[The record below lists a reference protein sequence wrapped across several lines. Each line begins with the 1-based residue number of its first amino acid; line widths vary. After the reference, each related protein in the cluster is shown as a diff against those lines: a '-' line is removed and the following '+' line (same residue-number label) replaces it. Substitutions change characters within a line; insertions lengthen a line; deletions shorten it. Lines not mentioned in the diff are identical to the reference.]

1 MMVKRNKRKKEE
13 VAEDYCFKCKDGGH
27 LLLCDYGDCL
37 KAYHPQC
44 VEKDDSFLESD
55 DRWTCGSHSCHICS
69 KRSKFKCFCCPIAV
83 CGSCKYVEFAI
94 VKGNKG
100 FCRHCSKLAFL
111 IEENADVDSDGKTV
125 NFKAQDTYEG
135 LFSEY
140 YEIIKKE
147 EGLNSL
153 QVHSAYNFF
162 KNCKKKCGMDP
173 DEIGEGEDDT
183 EESEDGSDFMVS
195 DCDDLNDTAGVK
207 SVRKKKCV
215 RKLKSVK
222 AKVKDKK
229 KEFIGWGSRSLIE
242 FLNISVQTQ
251 AENFLNMMLLRSLL
265 STAKKKSFLTL
276 RKRESPEDRDD
287 TEPFN
292 FSRER
297 KLISSTKSCQKL
309 VSEERQSCF
318 AAIVSS
324 NLKLVYLKRSLME
337 ELLKQPETFDGKVL
351 GSFVRIKS
359 NPNDYLQRN
368 SHLLVQVE

>member
-1 MMVKRNKRKKEE
+1 MVKRNKRKKEE

-44 VEKDDSFLESD
+44 VENDSFLESD
-55 DRWTCGSHSCHICS
+55 DRWTCGSHSATLALKDQS
-69 KRSKFKCFCCPIAV
+69 LSA
-83 CGSCKYVEFAI
+83 FAAQLLS
-94 VKGNKG
+94 VGAAK
-100 FCRHCSKLAFL
+100 
-111 IEENADVDSDGKTV
+111 NADVDSDGKTV
-125 NFKAQDTYEG
+125 NFKAQDTYEC

-162 KNCKKKCGMDP
+162 KNCKKKCGVDP

-183 EESEDGSDFMVS
+183 EESEDGSNFTVS
-195 DCDDLNDTAGVK
+195 NCDDLNDTAGVK
-207 SVRKKKCV
+207 SVRKKNRDTSREFSEHDVASIIIEYCKEKKLFDSEKK
-215 RKLKSVK
+215 RKVNCDDQLKSLLGRKSVNK
-222 AKVKDKK
+222 N
-229 KEFIGWGSRSLIE
+229 
-242 FLNISVQTQ
+242 NIHNLL
-251 AENFLNMMLLRSLL
+251 APHFKENFEEMDDIS
-265 STAKKKSFLTL
+265 S
-276 RKRESPEDRDD
+276 SPEDRDD
-287 TEPFN
+287 NEPFD

-359 NPNDYLQRN
+359 NLNDYL
-368 SHLLVQVE
+368 